1 MMNKITYPLLFA
13 YSFFFTNLV
22 LLLSL
27 YMYFYANAEK
37 KWLQILTE
45 AKIFHVPLLFYFILI
60 ALAVSVLILLTVYF
74 VRRTHYGKI
83 EEKVRLLA
91 AGNYDSNLFLQ
102 STPAGEANA
111 EVSAIEQDL
120 TAIHKNMRTMSKELQ
135 VLTSRPELVD
145 GESKEQI
152 LQEERHRLA
161 RELHDSVSQQLFA
174 AAMMIS
180 ALEEVAQQSETP
192 TPLAKQLGMVG
203 EIINASQSEMRAL
216 LLHLRPV
223 TLEGKSLQRGIEL
236 LLVELQTKIKIDLN
250 WEVEDVNLPNGI
262 EDHLFRIVQELLSNT
277 LRHAK
282 AASLDVFL
290 KKIDHNILLRLIDD
304 GVGFDVEAERVGSY
318 GLKNIQERV
327 TGMGGSCKI
336 ISFKGKGT
344 SVEIKVP
351 ILEES
356 EQVD

>member
-1 MMNKITYPLLFA
+1 MMSKLTYPFLFL
-13 YSFFFTNLV
+13 YTFLFTNIV
-22 LLLSL
+22 LLLTL
-27 YMYFYANAEK
+27 YTYFTANQK
-37 KWLQILTE
+37 RFWLQELLK
-45 AKIFHVPLLFYFILI
+45 AQIFRIPLIIYLVLI
-60 ALAVSVLILLTVYF
+60 SLIVSVLVLLTVYF
-74 VRRTHYGKI
+74 IRRSQYGKI

-91 AGNYDSNLFLQ
+91 AGSYDSNLFLQ
-102 STPAGEANA
+102 AVQGTEDNPYITE
-111 EVSAIEQDL
+111 IDKDL
-120 TAIHKNMRTMSKELQ
+120 TTINQTMRRMSKELQ
-135 VLTSRPELVD
+135 VFASRPELVD

-180 ALEEVAQQSETP
+180 ALEEEAKRQEATP
-192 TPLAKQLGMVG
+192 VFQKQMTMVG

-223 TLEGKSLQRGIEL
+223 TLEGKTLQRGIEL
-236 LLVELQTKIKIDLN
+236 LLVELQTKIKIELT
-250 WEVEDVNLPNGI
+250 WEVEDVNLPDGI

-282 AASLDVFL
+282 ASSLEVYL
-290 KKIDHNILLRLIDD
+290 KKVDKNIMLRLIDD

-318 GLKNIQERV
+318 GLNNIRERV

-336 ISFKGKGT
+336 ISFKDKGT

-351 ILEES
+351 MLEES
-356 EQVD
+356 ETSD